1 MRLARSEVP
10 PVYVLTARVAGVP
23 IVDVVRAV
31 VEGGALWIQYRE
43 KELGDA
49 ERLREVESAVAALP
63 ALGRLFVNDRTDLAL
78 LASADGVHLGDEDL
92 PPAAARKAA
101 GEKLLIGYSTHSA
114 DEALEAADDPDI
126 DYVALGPIFRSATKN
141 VREPLGLE
149 PLRRVRESTEKP
161 LVAIGGIDAATIG
174 EVLDSGADT
183 AAVIAAVYA
192 GGDIREN
199 VRRLVDAA
207 ERPR

>member
-114 DEALEAADDPDI
+114 DEALEAAADPDI